1 LQGNRVCNRCGKELD
16 MWDLQQD
23 FTIHTKVG
31 YGSIHDMDTV
41 HYQLCC
47 DCFDKA
53 VEESRVSPII
63 EEGC

>member
-1 LQGNRVCNRCGKELD
+1 